1 MVAFSLSFWTKKRRL
16 QRERVSNNNTAS
28 LFGGKKEK
36 REGRVL
42 ERYNSGDFEAEK

>member
-1 MVAFSLSFWTKKRRL
+1 MVPFSLSLGTKKRRL

-36 REGRVL
+36 REGL